1 MRQPEGSLRLRRS
14 PGGQGTEVYDFAC
27 EKKSSSGVGK
37 LLNDTGSSLVEFSLA
52 ASVLFLALF
61 GIIEMCFALYIYKY
75 VSDAARVGTRYAMVR
90 GTGCSASLTGCG
102 ADQAEILS
110 YLRSLPYPGMN
121 AANLNATVQWYQL
134 NASGATGWSTAC
146 TCPNPKNEV
155 QVTVIYQFPLQIPY
169 FPNGTINIQST
180 SQMVISN

>member
-1 MRQPEGSLRLRRS
+1 MRLSRSSLRLRSSLGRRAMK
-14 PGGQGTEVYDFAC
+14 VCNFAC
-27 EKKSSSGVGK
+27 EKKSGSGVGK

-61 GIIEMCFALYIYKY
+61 GIIEMCFALYIYNY

-102 ADQAEILS
+102 ADQAAIVS
-110 YLRSLPYPGMN
+110 YLRSLPYPGMD
-121 AANLNATVQWYQL
+121 AAKLNATVQWYQL
-134 NASGATGWSTAC
+134 NASGPTGWSTAC

-169 FPNGTINIQST
+169 FPSGTINIQST